1 MIGLI
6 SAMEEEV
13 LLFKEHLQIAETICH
28 ATIDFHIGLLNGRKV
43 VLVKSGIGKVNA
55 AVAAQILVDRF
66 SVKGVI
72 VSGLAGSLVPT
83 LRRGDVVV
91 SNFVVQYDVDLTSF
105 GRRAGEIPNVA
116 RLLEADSAFVHI
128 AAEVFEQLDEQ
139 EILNRNLIV
148 GTIATGDAFVSNP
161 QKVRW
166 LQREFGAVAA
176 EMEGGAVGQVCSMNE
191 VPFVAVRVISDD
203 GSESAA
209 DEFLQFLSEASVL
222 TFSIV
227 SKMLARM

>member
-13 LLFKEHLQIAETICH
+13 LLFKEHLRIAKTVRC
-28 ATIDFHIGLLNGRKV
+28 ATIDFHVGNLNGRKV

-66 SVKGVI
+66 DVQGVVI
-72 VSGLAGSLVPT
+72 SGLAGSLVPT

-105 GRRAGEIPNVA
+105 GRRTGEIPNVA

-128 AAEVFEQLDEQ
+128 AAEVFEHLDEQ
-139 EILNRNLIV
+139 KIKNRNLIV
-148 GTIATGDAFVSNP
+148 GTIATGDAFVADP

-176 EMEGGAVGQVCSMNE
+176 EMEGGAVGQVCSMNN

-203 GSESAA
+203 GGGTAA
-209 DEFLQFLSEASVL
+209 DDFLQFLSEASVL